1 MSATLPPLT
10 DDLHRV
16 TRWQGGDR
24 EAGAQLIEAHYD
36 GIARFFH
43 NKVGDAADDL
53 VQRTFLVAMESSAK
67 FRGDSSFRT
76 FLFGVARNVLFDHY
90 RDRQRSQRVDPD
102 FGLSSVFD
110 LDPSPSQ
117 VVARRGEERLLLE
130 ALRRIPL
137 ELQVTVELFYW
148 EGVSI
153 RDLAQIQEVAIGTI
167 KSRLH
172 RARRL
177 LVEQIEGLDSA
188 LGPRMTS
195 SRPGGQVLEQTAVKE
210 DVAAPDPTHHG
221 VVTGTVEQRGQIPG
235 QQAGPS
241 RQCP

>member
-1 MSATLPPLT
+1 M
-10 DDLHRV
+10 

-24 EAGAQLIEAHYD
+24 EAGAQLIEAHYES
-36 GIARFFH
+36 IARFFH
-43 NKVGDAADDL
+43 NKVGDASDDL
-53 VQRTFLVAMESSAK
+53 VQRTFLVAVESASK

-90 RDRQRSQRVDPD
+90 RDRRRDQRVDPD

-117 VVARRGEERLLLE
+117 IVARHVEERLLLE

-137 ELQVTVELFYW
+137 ELQVAVELFYW

-153 RDLAQIQEVAIGTI
+153 RDLAQIQQVALGTI

-177 LVEQIEGLDSA
+177 LVEQIERLDPGLGS
-188 LGPRMTS
+188 
-195 SRPGGQVLEQTAVKE
+195 QI
-210 DVAAPDPTHHG
+210 AAQLD
-221 VVTGTVEQRGQIPG
+221 
-235 QQAGPS
+235 GPS
-241 RQCP
+241 GGAPAP